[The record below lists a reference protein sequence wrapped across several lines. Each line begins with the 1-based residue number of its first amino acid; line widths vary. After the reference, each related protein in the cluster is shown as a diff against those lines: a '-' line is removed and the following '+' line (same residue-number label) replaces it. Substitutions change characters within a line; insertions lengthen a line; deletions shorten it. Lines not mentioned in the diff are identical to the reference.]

1 MDVISVVVQVAEA
14 MLSATSSKAAQRGCP
29 PVILVITAG
38 IIVATIIDN
47 PNREELWFTQCGRK
61 ETPEKLESQ
70 EEE

>member
-47 PNREELWFTQCGRK
+47 PNREELWFTQSGRT
-61 ETPEKLESQ
+61 ESPEKLESQ